1 MFGMRYSCT
10 HRRIAFLRSPMR
22 RVPAD
27 GFVLFALGRS
37 DSYAVHHFPPCPVI
51 SLALSSE
58 QDLSLQPRPLTLGV
72 AMQRFVHNEN
82 LALYRKL
89 ISESELDLSRDE
101 GRHKMLL
108 TLLAEE
114 MMKDGNGTDA
124 KRPLDS

>member
-1 MFGMRYSCT
+1 
-10 HRRIAFLRSPMR
+10 
-22 RVPAD
+22 
-27 GFVLFALGRS
+27 
-37 DSYAVHHFPPCPVI
+37 
-51 SLALSSE
+51 
-58 QDLSLQPRPLTLGV
+58 
-72 AMQRFVHNEN
+72 MQRFVHNEN